1 MMEQGNKITIV
12 CDTREQEHKQDH
24 VLETFKKL
32 GYPVVRTKL
41 FVGDYSL
48 LNNMSVSVDRK
59 NSILELMGN
68 LCNSKDHARIRD
80 EFIRARDNNIKLYV
94 LIEDEY
100 IYNIEG
106 VKYYKVPVYKSNQYK
121 VINGVRI
128 LEHRKGEKR
137 SQANLEAMAKAMKT
151 MEEKYGVTFVFAK
164 HEEFGEKILKILGVL

>member
-1 MMEQGNKITIV
+1 MMEQNNKCTIV
-12 CDTREQEHKQDH
+12 VDTREQDHKNDH
-24 VLETFKKL
+24 VLETFKNL

-48 LNNMSVSVDRK
+48 LNNMSVCIDRK
-59 NSILELMGN
+59 NSILELIGN
-68 LCNSKDHARIRD
+68 LCNAKEHARIRD

-106 VKYYKVPVYKSNQYK
+106 VKYYKVPTYKSNQYK
-121 VINGVRI
+121 NINGVRI

-137 SQANLEAMAKAMKT
+137 SNANLEALSKSMKT
-151 MEEKYGVTFVFAK
+151 IEEKYGVTFVFAK
-164 HEEFGEKILKILGVL
+164 HNEFGKKILKILGVL